1 MKLLLIIGL
10 LLLANFGF
18 SQKVKT
24 IEVAKIY
31 MGNVAV
37 YQTIYFKENIP
48 LDTVYILM
56 GRDGRY
62 QQLIEFTT
70 VFTGNLNNLKSFLR
84 YSHEFYK
91 KEENGTSEIKQ
102 GHTLSITKLMG
113 QKFVCIYEE
122 KGGGY
127 VGFNESMLKKII
139 SKIDLLK

>member
-10 LLLANFGF
+10 LLLPNLGF

-24 IEVAKIY
+24 TEVAKIS

-37 YQTIYFKENIP
+37 YQTISFKENTP
-48 LDTVYILM
+48 LDTVYTLI

-70 VFTGNLNNLKSFLR
+70 VFTGDMSDLKAFLK

-122 KGGGY
+122 KGSGY

-139 SKIDLLK
+139 SKLDLLK